1 MSPNYPQQYENNLD
15 CRWTVKAPREN
26 IITLTLSEF
35 HTESGDMLKI
45 YHGDN
50 SDNSITYNT
59 QPLATF
65 FGDDSVPFT
74 STGNAIY
81 LKFSTN
87 SPDTNT
93 GFKILVEAVGKDTC
107 QL

>member
-1 MSPNYPQQYENNLD
+1 MSPNYPQQYDNNLD
-15 CRWTVKAPREN
+15 CNWTVKAPGEN

-35 HTESGDMLKI
+35 DTESRDMLKI

-50 SDNSITYNT
+50 SDNNITDNSL
-59 QPLATF
+59 PLATF

-81 LKFSTN
+81 LRFSTD
-87 SPDTNT
+87 SSDTKT
-93 GFKILVEAVGKDTC
+93 GFKISAEAVGNDT
-107 QL
+107 